1 MEVREIERLLAEFYE
16 GNTSESEEE
25 TLKEYFRTEEVP
37 PSLLK
42 DKKIFLGLYG
52 NTDKEVE
59 VPENLERKLSG
70 LIDEK
75 AEEEQ
80 RFFRRNRTRRNWR
93 WVGGVAATI
102 VLLVGIAYSI
112 GDFGQEAQSPTPQ
125 DTFSDPKLAY
135 EVLQSTLVEV
145 STNLNKGI
153 DEVKETKMDIK
164 KVNQEVRKEI
174 QK

>member
-25 TLKEYFRTEEVP
+25 TLKKYFRTEEVP

-59 VPENLERKLSG
+59 VSEKLGQKLSE

-112 GDFGQEAQSPTPQ
+112 GDFGREIPPTPQ

-145 STNLNKGI
+145 SCNLNKGLN
-153 DEVKETKMDIK
+153 EVKETKMDLN